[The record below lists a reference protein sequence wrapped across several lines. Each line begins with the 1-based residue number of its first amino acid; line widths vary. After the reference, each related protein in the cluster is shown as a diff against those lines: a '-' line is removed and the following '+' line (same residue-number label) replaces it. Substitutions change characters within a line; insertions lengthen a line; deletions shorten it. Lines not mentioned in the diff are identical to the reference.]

1 MTGWLIVNGFLHSEK
16 FDELTELFAEAAKEE
31 EITLL
36 IKSNVELLI
45 DTKSKGMEKPDFVLF
60 WDKDILLAK
69 SLEAQGLR
77 LYNSSHAIAV
87 CDDKRET
94 HIALQKAGIP
104 APRTIVAPMTYDG
117 IGFCSLSFLSEVEQR
132 LSFPLVVK
140 EAFGSFGEQ
149 VYLVKNHT
157 ELLSLVS
164 KCGTIKL
171 LFQEYISYSRGRD
184 LRLQVVGEQVVAAIL
199 RHSDSDFRA
208 NITAGGKM
216 EPYVPSR
223 EEKKLA
229 LQAARAVG
237 ADFAGVDLLF
247 GPQGPLVCE
256 VNSNAHFKNLLTCTG
271 INTAGEILRYICH
284 DIAGSSGNGGNDN
297 VSMAHL

>member
-16 FDELTELFAEAAKEE
+16 FDELTELFAEAAKEK

-45 DTKSKGMEKPDFVLF
+45 DTKFKGMEKPDFVLF

-87 CDDKRET
+87 CDDKRDT

-104 APRTIVAPMTYDG
+104 APRTIIAPMTYDG
-117 IGFCSLSFLSEVEQR
+117 IGFCSLSFLSKIEQR

-149 VYLVKNHT
+149 VYLVENHT

-164 KCGTIKL
+164 KCGTTKL

-216 EPYVPSR
+216 ESYVPSR
-223 EEKKLA
+223 EEKELA

-247 GPQGPLVCE
+247 GSQGPLVCE

-271 INTAGEILRYICH
+271 KNTAEEILRYICY
-284 DIAGSSGNGGNDN
+284 DIACSSGNGGNDN